1 MPDFEIFRGNTKT
14 LLKNFKHDNI
24 IFVYLILVAI
34 VIGIIIASS
43 IMFYLNQQNSEVIQ
57 SGVFIK
63 GINVSGLTKQEATD
77 LVTTEITSQM
87 HDHIELT

>member
-63 GINVSGLTKQEATD
+63 GINVLEQIPIKEYATISKGK
-77 LVTTEITSQM
+77 VI
-87 HDHIELT
+87 